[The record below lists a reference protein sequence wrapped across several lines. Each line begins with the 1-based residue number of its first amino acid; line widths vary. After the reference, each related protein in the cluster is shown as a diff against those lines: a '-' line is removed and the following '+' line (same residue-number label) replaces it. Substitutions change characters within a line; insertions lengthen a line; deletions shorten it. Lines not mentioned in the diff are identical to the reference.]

1 MLKFTHPICIVDDD
15 PAILDSLELMLSTVG
30 CAVTTFSDGA
40 NFLKSDLKRFQGC
53 ILLDVRMPG
62 DDGLTVLEK
71 ALAIN
76 PNLQIIMMSGHGD
89 IAMAIKAL
97 KTGAQDF
104 IEKPFKAD
112 EIMPHLSSA
121 CEKLTERDN
130 NDKFTE
136 LARSNLALL
145 TPRENDV
152 LDRMVE
158 GKPNKIIAFEL
169 GISIRTVETY
179 RARILQ
185 KTRVRSLAELVKMHV
200 VASDT

>member
-1 MLKFTHPICIVDDD
+1 MLELNHKICIVDDD
-15 PAILDSLELMLSTVG
+15 PAVLDSLKLMLETVG
-30 CAVTTFSDGA
+30 ADISTFGEGSS
-40 NFLKSDLKRFQGC
+40 FLRSELQRYRGC
-53 ILLDVRMPG
+53 ILLDVRLPG
-62 DDGLTVLEK
+62 DDGLTVLKK

-89 IAMAIKAL
+89 IAMAIAAL
-97 KTGAQDF
+97 KSGAQDF

-112 EIMPHLSSA
+112 EIMSKLTAA
-121 CEKLTERDN
+121 CEGLIETEAER
-130 NDKFTE
+130 KFAE
-136 LARSNLALL
+136 QARSNLALL

-152 LDRMVE
+152 LDRLVE

-169 GISIRTVETY
+169 GISVRTVETY

-200 VASDT
+200 VASER